1 MNTQGKVNKRLFS
14 KTDLATHKVELGLVD
29 DIEKIVGQ
37 FDMALA
43 EANRIDTN
51 MGALW
56 GRINAVQDDYDM
68 LKSNYQDS
76 NGAKNELGYL
86 MQQFDK
92 MKNTYKQA
100 AKELGIDSS
109 PAIIKNGDAEYKKA
123 EKLFKALEISR
134 TAAKKFI

>member
-14 KTDLATHKVELGLVD
+14 KTELATHKVELGLVD

-37 FDMALA
+37 FGNALG
-43 EANRIDTN
+43 EAARIENN

-56 GRINAVQDDYDM
+56 NRINAVQDDYDM

-100 AKELGIDSS
+100 AKELGIDAS

-123 EKLFKALEISR
+123 EKLFKGLEIAR